1 MKKSSQIQPVDASAL
16 AERVSVAM
24 AEIAEN
30 MHEGLLALAV
40 GAGLQVMAAL
50 MEADVTALAG
60 PKGKHDATRTAV
72 RHGRERGSVTL
83 GGRRVP
89 ITRPR
94 VRAAD
99 GAGELPVASYELF
112 SSTEILGRMA
122 MERMLAGLST
132 RRYPV
137 GLEPVGERVDE
148 TASATSKSAVSR
160 KFVAMTET
168 ALAEL
173 LSRDLS
179 GLDLV
184 ALMIDGV
191 HFAESCCVVALGI
204 GLDGVKHPLA
214 LVEGSTENATLV
226 TELLVGLRDRG
237 LDVTRPMFVGLD
249 GSKALRK
256 AVVDVLDRPVIQRCQ
271 LHKIRNVKDHLPQRL
286 RSSVGRKMTDA
297 YHAGSALEAEAALLA
312 LAKELDR
319 THPGAAASLREGLD
333 ETLTVLR
340 LNVPP
345 TLARTLRSTNC
356 IESMISV
363 CREHAANVKRWRDGQ
378 MALRWCA
385 AGMVEAGKQFRR
397 VNGHLHLPTLRAAL
411 EREVAESVGTMGHD
425 DQVSAACCSPDR
437 RRSSTGLGTSSEV
450 RSETFV
456 LVKLDELDQS

>member
-1 MKKSSQIQPVDASAL
+1 MKKSSQNPLVGASAP
-16 AERVSVAM
+16 AIPDQVSVAM
-24 AEIAEN
+24 GEIAEN

-50 MEADVTALAG
+50 MEADVSTLAG
-60 PKGKHDATRTAV
+60 PKGKHNMARTAV

-83 GGRRVP
+83 GGRRVG

-99 GAGELPVASYELF
+99 GSGEVTIACYELF
-112 SSTEILGRMA
+112 SSTELLGKMA
-122 MERMLAGLST
+122 MEKMLAGLST

-137 GLEPVGERVDE
+137 GLEPVGERVAE
-148 TASATSKSAVSR
+148 TASATSKSAISR

-168 ALAEL
+168 ALAGL

-179 GLDLV
+179 GLDVV

-191 HFAESCCVVALGI
+191 HFAESCCIVALGI
-204 GLDGVKHPLA
+204 DIEGNKHPLA

-226 TELLVGLRDRG
+226 TELLVDLRERG
-237 LDVTRPMFVGLD
+237 LHVTRPMLVGID

-256 AVVDVLDRPVIQRCQ
+256 AVVDVLDHPVIQRCQ

-286 RSSVGRKMTDA
+286 RSSVGHRMTDA
-297 YHAGSALEAEAALLA
+297 YHADSALEAETALLA

-340 LNVPP
+340 LGVPP

-385 AGMVEAGKQFRR
+385 AGMIEAGKQFRR
-397 VNGHLHLPTLRAAL
+397 VNGHLHLPSLRAAL
-411 EREVAESVGTMGHD
+411 EREIAQPVGPDVHTD
-425 DQVSAACCSPDR
+425 EVSAA
-437 RRSSTGLGTSSEV
+437 
-450 RSETFV
+450 
-456 LVKLDELDQS
+456 

>member
-1 MKKSSQIQPVDASAL
+1 MKKSSQIQSVDASAP
-16 AERVSVAM
+16 AIPERVGVAM
-24 AEIAEN
+24 TEIAEN

-50 MEADVTALAG
+50 MEADVSALAG
-60 PKGKHDATRTAV
+60 PKGKHNMARTAV

-89 ITRPR
+89 VTRPR

-99 GAGELPVASYELF
+99 GSGELPVPSYELF
-112 SSTEILGRMA
+112 SSTEILGKMA
-122 MERMLAGLST
+122 MEKMLAGLST

-137 GLEPVGERVDE
+137 GLEPVGGQVDE
-148 TASATSKSAVSR
+148 SSSATSKSAVSR

-173 LSRDLS
+173 LSQDLS

-204 GLDGVKHPLA
+204 DIEGTKHPLA

-226 TELLVGLRDRG
+226 CGLLVDLRERG
-237 LDVTRPMFVGLD
+237 LDVTRPMLVGID

-256 AVVDVLDRPVIQRCQ
+256 AVLDVLDRPVIQRCQ

-297 YHAGSALEAEAALLA
+297 YHAGSALEAEATLLA

-340 LNVPP
+340 LGVPP
-345 TLARTLRSTNC
+345 TLARTLRSTNA

-363 CREHAANVKRWRDGQ
+363 CREHASNVKRWRDGR

-397 VNGHLHLPTLRAAL
+397 VNGHLHLPALRAAL
-411 EREVAESVGTMGHD
+411 EREFAEPVGPAVHND
-425 DQVSAACCSPDR
+425 EVSAA
-437 RRSSTGLGTSSEV
+437 
-450 RSETFV
+450 
-456 LVKLDELDQS
+456 